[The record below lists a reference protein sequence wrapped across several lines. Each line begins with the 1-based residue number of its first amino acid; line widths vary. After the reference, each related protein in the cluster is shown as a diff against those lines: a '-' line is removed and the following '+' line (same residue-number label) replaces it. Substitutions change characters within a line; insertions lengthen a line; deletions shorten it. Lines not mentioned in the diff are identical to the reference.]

1 MSVTKQIVELIK
13 SKNEKGLELL
23 YDNYSRALYGIAY
36 RVLNNQEYAEEAL
49 QNSYLKVWKNINQYD
64 EQKATLYTWMAQIV
78 RYSSLD
84 IRRLKSF
91 ERQEK
96 TESLEPRVH
105 KGKSVTIT
113 SADSIDA
120 KKLLQGLEEKYSIV
134 LEYLYLKGYTQQE
147 MSDELDIPI
156 GTIKTRLRK
165 AISIIRTNL
174 KDEKKL
180 FMGVLFLLVILI
192 IVKIFIF

>member
-1 MSVTKQIVELIK
+1 MSLAIQIVDLIK
-13 SKNEKGLELL
+13 AKDEKGLELL
-23 YDNYSRALYGIAY
+23 YDNYSKALYGIAF
-36 RVLNNQEYAEEAL
+36 RVLNNHSYAEEAL
-49 QNSYLKVWKNINQYD
+49 QNSFLKVWKNIQQYD
-64 EQKATLYTWMAQIV
+64 ENKATLYTWMSQIV

-96 TESLEPRVH
+96 TESLEPHVNH
-105 KGKSVTIT
+105 GKAT
-113 SADSIDA
+113 STSTDALDA
-120 KKLLQGLEEKYSIV
+120 KKILNGLEEKYSII

-147 MSDELDIPI
+147 LSDELDIPL

-165 AISIIRTNL
+165 AITIIRTNL

-180 FMGVLFLLVILI
+180 FMGMFLLLVLVVL
-192 IVKIFIF
+192 VKIFIF